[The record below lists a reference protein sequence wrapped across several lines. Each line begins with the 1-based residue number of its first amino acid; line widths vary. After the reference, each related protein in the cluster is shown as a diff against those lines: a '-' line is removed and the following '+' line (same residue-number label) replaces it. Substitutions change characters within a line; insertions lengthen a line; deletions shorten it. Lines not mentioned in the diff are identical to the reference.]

1 MLSNTDYRPKNRFFD
16 RRIGIQEDDVR
27 CMTQSKTPKQ
37 SPESVPQVMLETKD
51 PSLSG
56 LETRINDAGEA
67 LLKSFVRVID
77 QLPGGDSGPQRL
89 SKELG
94 IDKVLAS
101 RMLKAVRA
109 PDAMSVVHRVP
120 GPEPMRRVIKA
131 SAKHGVNPD
140 DIKGAVEAIDRF
152 EALIRTE
159 IGDRSAL
166 EAILS
171 TWVPEARREFE
182 LRRKQSA
189 FRAMSQL
196 KGAQAEV
203 YAECA
208 IFWPSPDSE
217 HIDIVW
223 IKSVSGLQRLRPGMR
238 VKFTSHRKVE
248 EGSTRQTYTITGKPV
263 ENVDSATLEKYCS
276 DPAPKL
282 EVQHAGEVM
291 HYLLE
296 PGGFGA
302 QSAIDLVTCEVNRG
316 EIPRYIPTARN
327 RKAWASSDI
336 NIPSRRMQFDVLVH
350 KDLYTSGYPE
360 LRIYDTTIQGQA
372 DINDASRDIDQLD
385 LLESIENLGSGL
397 TRFGSSHVPRY
408 RAMIGEVCETLGFDP
423 DLLRGYRVSS
433 DYPIYGSQTAMLFQT
448 LDRPDS

>member
-1 MLSNTDYRPKNRFFD
+1 MN
-16 RRIGIQEDDVR
+16 Q
-27 CMTQSKTPKQ
+27 PKQ
-37 SPESVPQVMLETKD
+37 PMRSPSPALEAMVETKD

-56 LETRINDAGEA
+56 LETRINQAGEA
-67 LLKSFVRVID
+67 LLQSFVRVID
-77 QLPGGDSGPQRL
+77 QVPGGDAGPQRL
-89 SKELG
+89 AKELG

-101 RMLKAVRA
+101 RMLKAIRS

-131 SAKHGVNPD
+131 SSKLGVNPA
-140 DIKGAVEAIDRF
+140 DIKEAGEAIDRF
-152 EALIRTE
+152 ETLIRTE

-208 IFWPSPDSE
+208 IFWPSADGE

-223 IKSVSGLQRLRPGMR
+223 IKSVFGLQRLRPGMR
-238 VKFTSHRKVE
+238 VKFTSHRAVE
-248 EGSTRQTYTITGKPV
+248 EGSGRRTYTLTGEPV
-263 ENVDSATLEKYCS
+263 DSVDSATLEQYCS
-276 DPAPKL
+276 TPAPKL

-316 EIPRYIPTARN
+316 EIPRYIPSSRN

-360 LRIYDTTIQGQA
+360 LRIYDTTILGQA
-372 DINDASRDIDQLD
+372 DINDPSREVDQLE
-385 LLESIENLGSGL
+385 LLEGIENLGNGI

-408 RAMIGEVCETLGFDP
+408 RAMLGDVCTQLGFDP
-423 DLLRGYRVSS
+423 ELLRGYRVSS
-433 DYPIYGSQTAMLFQT
+433 DYPIYGSQTAMLFATQ
-448 LDRPDS
+448 DRPER

>member
-1 MLSNTDYRPKNRFFD
+1 MIDLNKR
-16 RRIGIQEDDVR
+16 
-27 CMTQSKTPKQ
+27 MQ
-37 SPESVPQVMLETKD
+37 SPDPVPQAMLETKD
-51 PSLSG
+51 PSLAG
-56 LETRINDAGEA
+56 LERRINEAGEA
-67 LLKSFVRVID
+67 LLHSFVRVID
-77 QLPGGDSGPQRL
+77 QVPGGDSGPQRL
-89 SKELG
+89 AKELG

-131 SAKHGVNPD
+131 SSKLGVNPEA
-140 DIKGAVEAIDRF
+140 IKEASVAIDRF
-152 EALIRTE
+152 ETLIRTE

-171 TWVPEARREFE
+171 AWVPEARREFE
-182 LRRKQSA
+182 LRRKQAA

-196 KGAQAEV
+196 KGVQAEV

-208 IFWPSPDSE
+208 IFWPSDDGD

-223 IKSVSGLQRLRPGMR
+223 IKSVFGLQRLRPGMR
-238 VKFTSHRKVE
+238 VKFTSHRAVE
-248 EGSTRQTYTITGKPV
+248 EGTERQTFTITGDPV
-263 ENVDSATLEKYCS
+263 DSVDSATLEHYCS
-276 DPAPKL
+276 DPTPRL
-282 EVQHAGEVM
+282 EVHHAGEVM

-316 EIPRYIPTARN
+316 EIPRYISSERN

-336 NIPSRRMQFDVLVH
+336 NIPSRRMQFDVLLH
-350 KDLYTSGYPE
+350 KDLYTNGYPE
-360 LRIYDTTIQGQA
+360 LRVYDTTIQGQA
-372 DINDASRDIDQLD
+372 DINDPSRDIDQLD

-408 RAMIGEVCETLGFDP
+408 RAMIGEVCSKLQFDP

-433 DYPIYGSQTAMLFQT
+433 DYPIYGSQAAMLFSTQ
-448 LDRPDS
+448 DRSEQ